1 MAGVSSA
8 MMTKEAMLQQMLDM
22 QQKMLA
28 MQEIIVRV
36 NLRMILC
43 QKFTWFFACD
53 FFTGCLLYTS
63 PSPRD
68 RQKSRM
74 PSSA

>member
-1 MAGVSSA
+1 MSL
-8 MMTKEAMLQQMLDM
+8 TLEEIKERLLKTYDPDDLLEALEITSEELLDRFED
-22 QQKMLA
+22 KL
-28 MQEIIVRV
+28 INRLDI
-36 NLRMILC
+36 
-43 QKFTWFFACD
+43 F
-53 FFTGCLLYTS
+53 CLLYTS